1 MTIDTVRYDAL
12 VVGTGFSGIAA
23 SVMLQS
29 RGMNFV
35 ILEKAPASGG
45 TWYHNHYPGL
55 TVDIPAP
62 LYSLSFALNPN
73 WTQWYAHQSQILQYE
88 RDVIKGYKL
97 DQHIRYN
104 QHVVRGEW
112 NEKSNEWTVHTSDG
126 NQYVT
131 RYLIWGAGPLHA
143 PLFPDIKGMDD
154 FGGQVFH
161 SAEWRDDV
169 DLTGKRVAVVGTG
182 ASALQ
187 IVPAIAD
194 QVADLQLYQRT
205 AAWVLPLPNWE
216 IPEGWQQ
223 RFKDHPWTMR
233 AFRIALYWAHEYLTY
248 GVARRP
254 KALKPLE
261 WWARLHVRKN
271 IADPELRRALTPS
284 YPIGFKRLGKHPR
297 FIKTLNRPNV
307 SVVTDPI
314 QSVTP
319 KGIVTAD
326 GTERPVDV
334 IIYATGFHVTDSYK
348 AFDLVGLNGAN
359 LVDMW
364 DQNGLEALLGVTVDN
379 MPNLFLLLGPYTGVG
394 STSILVMSEAQVRY
408 IDKLMDLVEKSGA
421 KAVVP
426 RREAINA
433 FVSWAQQKMK
443 RTVWV
448 TPGDYNKSYYQD
460 EHGRVTTLWPDFT
473 WTYVLKTRRPNRK
486 SFDFI
491 K

>member
-1 MTIDTVRYDAL
+1 MAIDTERFDAL

-23 SVMLQS
+23 SVMLQD

-35 ILEKAPASGG
+35 ILEKAPESGG

-73 WTQWYAHQSQILQYE
+73 WSQFFAHQSQILQYE
-88 RDVIKGYKL
+88 RDVIKEYKL
-97 DQHIRYN
+97 DRHIRYS
-104 QHVVRGEW
+104 QHVIGAEW
-112 NEKSNEWTVHTSDG
+112 DEKAYAWHVSTEDG
-126 NQYVT
+126 NKYVA

-143 PLFPDIKGMDD
+143 PLYPDIEGIDQFKGE
-154 FGGQVFH
+154 VFH

-187 IVPAIAD
+187 IVPAIAS
-194 QVADLQLYQRT
+194 QVADLKLYQRT

-216 IPEGWQQ
+216 ISQAWQQ
-223 RFKDHPWTMR
+223 RFKNHPWTMR
-233 AFRIALYWAHEYLTY
+233 ALRIALYWAHEYLTF
-248 GVARRP
+248 GVTQFP

-261 WWARLHVRKN
+261 WWAKLHVRKN
-271 IADPELRRALTPS
+271 ISDPELRKALTPP

-297 FIKTLNRPNV
+297 FIPTLNRDNV
-307 SVVTDPI
+307 SVVTDRI
-314 QSVTP
+314 TRITP

-326 GTERPVDV
+326 GRESDVDV

-348 AFDLVGLNGAN
+348 AFNLVGLNGAN
-359 LVDMW
+359 LIDMW

-394 STSILVMSEAQVRY
+394 STSILVMSEAQVHY
-408 IDKLMDLVEKSGA
+408 ISKLMDLVDKS
-421 KAVVP
+421 KSRAVVP

-433 FVSWAQQKMK
+433 FVAWAQKKMQ

-448 TPGDYNKSYYQD
+448 TPGSFNKSYYQD

-473 WTYVLKTRRPNRK
+473 WKYVLKTRRPDRE

>member
-1 MTIDTVRYDAL
+1 MAIDTVRYDAL
-12 VVGTGFSGIAA
+12 VVGTGFSGIAT
-23 SVMLQS
+23 SVMLQD

-35 ILEKAPASGG
+35 ILEKAPESGG

-62 LYSLSFALNPN
+62 LYSLSFSLNPN

-88 RDVIKGYKL
+88 RDVIQEYNL
-97 DQHIRYN
+97 NQYVRYN
-104 QHVVRGEW
+104 QQVVRGEW
-112 NEKSNEWTVHTSDG
+112 NEDTCEWTVYTLDG

-143 PLFPDIKGMDD
+143 PLFPEIEGLDQFAGEA
-154 FGGQVFH
+154 FH

-187 IVPAIAD
+187 IVPAIAG
-194 QVADLQLYQRT
+194 QVAEVQIYQRT
-205 AAWVLPLPNWE
+205 PAWVLPLPNWE
-216 IPEGWQQ
+216 ISPAWQQ
-223 RFKDHPWTMR
+223 RFQKHPWTMR
-233 AFRIALYWAHEYLTY
+233 AFRIGLYWAHEYLTY
-248 GVARRP
+248 GVTRRP

-261 WWARLHVRKN
+261 WLAKWHVRRN
-271 IADPELRRALTPS
+271 ISDPDLRKALTPS

-297 FIKTLNRPNV
+297 FIPTLNRDNV
-307 SVVTDPI
+307 SVVTDHI
-314 QSVTP
+314 TRVTP

-326 GTERPVDV
+326 GRERDVDV

-348 AFDLVGLNGAN
+348 AFDLSGRDGAN
-359 LVDMW
+359 LVEMW
-364 DQNGLEALLGVTVDN
+364 DKNGLEALLGVTVDN

-394 STSILVMSEAQVRY
+394 STSILVMSEAQVHY
-408 IDKLMDLVEKSGA
+408 IKKLMDQVDKSGA
-421 KAVVP
+421 RAVVP
-426 RREAINA
+426 RREAIDA
-433 FVSWAQQKMK
+433 FVTWAQQKMK

-448 TPGDYNKSYYQD
+448 TPGDFNKSYYQD